1 MNKRIIYILGG
12 NYAANGM
19 SQVIVSKMNWLAI
32 NTDYRLYAVMTEGLG
47 KPMFYPLNEQI
58 QVVNF
63 DINFDE
69 LDTMP
74 LYKKMFHF
82 IFKQL
87 EYKKKL
93 SKYLQNIKADI
104 VVSAMQR
111 N

>member
-32 NTDYRLYAVMTEGLG
+32 NTDYRLYAVMTEGLE

-74 LYKKMFHF
+74 LHKKMFHF

-87 EYKKKL
+87 EIIIIIL
-93 SKYLQNIKADI
+93 
-104 VVSAMQR
+104 
-111 N
+111 